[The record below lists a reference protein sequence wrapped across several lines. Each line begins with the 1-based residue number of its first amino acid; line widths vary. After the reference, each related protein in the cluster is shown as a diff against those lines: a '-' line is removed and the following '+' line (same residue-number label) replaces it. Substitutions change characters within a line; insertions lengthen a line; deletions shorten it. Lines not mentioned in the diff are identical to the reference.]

1 MKKALLDLLICPACL
16 PEESRL
22 EETVLEERQNDIVAG
37 SLKCPRCRRDF
48 PIEEGVAFLCPD
60 QPNQEKT
67 VQSSSKY
74 EDPSVVSSY
83 LWSHYGDLLGEPEAL
98 AAYSEWAML
107 LENQG
112 NFALDVGAA
121 VGRFTF
127 ELSRRS
133 DLAIGID
140 RSVSFVKTA
149 RELMVRRRKE
159 VSLRQEGL
167 LTRQVTIDLPAEWD
181 SRRVEF
187 IVGDAQALPFRSGI
201 FDSLA
206 SLNVLDKV
214 RRPLRHLQ
222 EMNRVARPEGTQLLC
237 SDPFSWSE
245 EVAPEANWLGGRTSG
260 PFAGFGLDNVAALL
274 QEGRER
280 LGPPWTIAS
289 RGHVWWKIRTHANH
303 FELIRSRYLKAER
316 ERSPE

>member
-16 PEESRL
+16 PVESRL
-22 EETVLEERQNDIVAG
+22 QEAVLEEGQDDIVSG
-37 SLKCPRCRRDF
+37 SLKCPRCCRDF

-60 QPNQEKT
+60 QERP
-67 VQSSSKY
+67 VPAPSKY
-74 EDPSVVSSY
+74 ETPSVVSSY
-83 LWSHYGDLLGEPEAL
+83 LWSHYGDLLGDPEAL
-98 AAYSEWAML
+98 AAYGEWARL
-107 LENQG
+107 LDNRG
-112 NFALDVGAA
+112 GVALDVGAA

-127 ELSRRS
+127 ELSRHS

-140 RSVSFVKTA
+140 RSVSFVRTA

-159 VSLRQEGL
+159 VALRQEGL

-181 SRRVEF
+181 CRRVEF

-201 FDSLA
+201 FCTLA

-214 RRPLRHLQ
+214 PRPLRHLQ
-222 EMNRVARPEGTQLLC
+222 EMNRVARSEETQLLC

-245 EVAPEANWLGGRTSG
+245 EVAPEECWLGGTAKG

-274 QEGRER
+274 QQGREK
-280 LGPPWTIAS
+280 LGPPWQIAN
-289 RGHVWWKIRTHANH
+289 RGDVWWKIRTHANH

-316 ERSPE
+316 ERRSG

>member
-16 PEESRL
+16 PEVSRL
-22 EETVLEERQNDIVAG
+22 RETVLEERQNDIFAG
-37 SLKCPRCRRDF
+37 SLKCPRCRRVF

-60 QPNQEKT
+60 QEKA
-67 VQSSSKY
+67 VPSPSKY
-74 EDPSVVSSY
+74 ETPSVVSSY

-98 AAYSEWAML
+98 AAYSEWATL
-107 LENQG
+107 LRNSG
-112 NFALDVGAA
+112 NLALDVGAA

-140 RSVSFVKTA
+140 RSVSFIRTA

-159 VSLRQEGL
+159 VALRQEGL
-167 LTRQVTIDLPAEWD
+167 LTRQVTIDLPEEWD

-201 FDSLA
+201 FSSLA
-206 SLNVLDKV
+206 SLNMLDKLP
-214 RRPLRHLQ
+214 RPLLHLQ
-222 EMNRVARPEGTQLLC
+222 EMNRVARSEGTQLLC

-245 EVAPEANWLGGRTSG
+245 EVASAEYWLGGTAKG

-274 QEGRER
+274 QEGREQ
-280 LGPPWTIAS
+280 LGPPWRIAD

-316 ERSPE
+316 ERSVG